1 MGYRKRRSIDNALKE
16 DRELR
21 KVSVTELA
29 KRSGIEESV
38 IAAIEAGNHD
48 PSDEERVALS
58 RALGTPLPGVSG
70 EVLQNPNGA
79 VLRLAEH
86 YAGSTGNSFL
96 REIKSLSNRLTNP
109 SGVLDKIAI
118 SEVDPKKLKS
128 ELLKLQKA
136 ITDFEGRVMEA

>member
-1 MGYRKRRSIDNALKE
+1 MGFRKRRSIDSALKE
-16 DRELR
+16 DRELG

-29 KRSGIEESV
+29 ERSGIEESV

-48 PSDEERVALS
+48 PSYEERVALS

-86 YAGSTGNSFL
+86 YAGTTGDSFL
-96 REIKSLSNRLTNP
+96 REIKSLSKRLTST
-109 SGVLDKIAI
+109 SGLDRLEIT
-118 SEVDPKKLKS
+118 EVDPKKLKS
-128 ELLKLQKA
+128 ELLKLKKA
-136 ITDFEGRVMEA
+136 ITEFEGREKEA